1 MFKFFGKKDD
11 KKELKKAVIGSP
23 VEQFLD
29 EHHEEKPQPIF
40 IDEVP
45 EVEEP
50 KHEEVKRE
58 ETIKQEKVEKPAE
71 TEEVQKAIRPV
82 EKKEKPLAPV
92 FIKVEKYKEIISTIE
107 EIKILLRG
115 TKQIFSILSE
125 IEGIRDDALKILSS
139 AIQRAERDVIA
150 VDSYMLR
157 PPELE
162 IEEKPSHI
170 EKSLEDLQ
178 KQLQELKTELNKI
191 KK

>member
-23 VEQFLD
+23 AEQFLD
-29 EHHEEKPQPIF
+29 EHHEEEPQPIF

-45 EVEEP
+45 AVEEP
-50 KHEEVKRE
+50 KHEEVKQV
-58 ETIKQEKVEKPAE
+58 IGQEKVEKPTE
-71 TEEVQKAIRPV
+71 TEEIQKVIRPV

-178 KQLQELKTELNKI
+178 KQLQELKVELNKI